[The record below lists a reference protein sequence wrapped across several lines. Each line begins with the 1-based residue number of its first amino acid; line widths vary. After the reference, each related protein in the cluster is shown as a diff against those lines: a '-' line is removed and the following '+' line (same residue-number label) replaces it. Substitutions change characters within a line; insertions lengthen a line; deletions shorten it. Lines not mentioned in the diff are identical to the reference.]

1 MLVCLSANHRS
12 AGFSLLEKLSGV
24 PVADLEAAIAA
35 APGITG
41 GVVLSTCNRFEL
53 YLDLEGVCA
62 LDDFFARLAVTCGVA
77 EDDLRAHVR
86 VHGDADVAEYLFAVS
101 AGLESV
107 AIGEDEIA
115 GQVRRALT
123 TARRARLTTSELEKL
138 FQTAA
143 AASKGVKQRTQLSG
157 QGRSLV
163 SLALDLAASQVRD
176 WARADIVLVGT
187 GAYAGASLAALEARG
202 ARRIGVYSPS
212 GRAHTFAERYD
223 VAPIDEGR
231 LGHRLANADLV
242 ITCTSTDDYVL
253 DYDLVR
259 NARIA
264 PGAAERQLIVDL
276 GLPRNVDPLVAK
288 LDSVDL
294 LDLET
299 LRLHAPMDDLGATE
313 LARCIVARAA
323 KEFDELRLE
332 QRAATAI
339 AAFRTAVQ
347 ERVETEIVR
356 ANGDPDVEIA
366 MRQLGNALLH
376 GPTLRIKE
384 LARQGRAD
392 EVAHA
397 LDLLFGVQVPAD
409 EPAMP
414 AVDPSGLAPTASAAP
429 APRRCPLAPAAP
441 AEHAAPAPA
450 PAEHAAPVAPSA

>member
-12 AGFSLLEKLSGV
+12 AGFSLLEKLSAV
-24 PVADLEAAIAA
+24 AVADLETAIAE

-53 YLDLEGVCA
+53 YLDVDGVCA
-62 LDDFFARLAVTCGVA
+62 LDGFFELLAATCRID
-77 EDDLRAHVR
+77 EDHLRANVR

-107 AIGEDEIA
+107 AVGEDEIA

-123 TARRARLTTSELEKL
+123 HARRARLTTSELEKL

-143 AASKGVKQRTQLSG
+143 AASKGVKQRTDLSG

-163 SLALDLAASQVRD
+163 SLALDLAGSQVRD
-176 WARADIVLVGT
+176 WADARIVLIGT

-202 ARRIGVYSPS
+202 ARSIGVYSPS

-223 VAPIDEGR
+223 VEPIDEGR
-231 LGHRLANADLV
+231 LAHRLADADV
-242 ITCTSTDDYVL
+242 VVTCTSTDTYVL

-264 PGAAERQLIVDL
+264 PGAAEQLLIVDL
-276 GLPRNVDPLVAK
+276 GLPRNVDPLVGK
-288 LDSVDL
+288 IDSVDL

-299 LRLHAPMDDLGATE
+299 LRLHAPLDDLGATE

-332 QRAATAI
+332 QRASAAI

-347 ERVETEIVR
+347 DRVEEEIIR

-376 GPTLRIKE
+376 GPTLRIKQ
-384 LARQGRAD
+384 LAREGRTD

-397 LDLLFGVQVPAD
+397 LDLLFGVQVEDPVA
-409 EPAMP
+409 PG
-414 AVDPSGLAPTASAAP
+414 VDGLAPATRGAGARAAGEDAVAGPAASAA
-429 APRRCPLAPAAP
+429 RRCPFATA
-441 AEHAAPAPA
+441 
-450 PAEHAAPVAPSA
+450 S

>member
-24 PVADLEAAIAA
+24 AVADLEATIAA
-35 APGITG
+35 APGVAG

-53 YLDLEGVCA
+53 YLDLAGACA
-62 LDDFFARLAVTCGVA
+62 LDEFFARLAAACAVD
-77 EDDLRAHVR
+77 EDELRAHVR

-101 AGLESV
+101 VGLESV
-107 AIGEDEIA
+107 AVGEDEIA
-115 GQVRRALT
+115 GQVRRALAD
-123 TARRARLTTSELEKL
+123 ARRARLTTSDLERL

-143 AASKGVKQRTQLSG
+143 TTSKGVKQRTRLSG

-163 SLALDLAASQVRD
+163 SLALELAGSQVLD
-176 WARADIVLVGT
+176 WARADVVLIGT

-223 VAPIDEGR
+223 VEPIEEGR
-231 LGHRLANADLV
+231 LEHRLANADLV
-242 ITCTSTDDYVL
+242 VTCTSTDTYVL
-253 DYDLVR
+253 DYDRVR

-264 PGAAERQLIVDL
+264 PGSAERLLIVDL

-288 LDSVDL
+288 LDTVDL

-299 LRLHAPMDDLGATE
+299 LRLHAPMSDLGATE

-332 QRAATAI
+332 QRASAAI
-339 AAFRTAVQ
+339 AAFRTEVQ
-347 ERVETEIVR
+347 ARVEAEIVR
-356 ANGDPDVEIA
+356 ANGDPAVEVA

-384 LARQGRAD
+384 LARQGRTD
-392 EVAHA
+392 EIAHA
-397 LDLLFGVQVPAD
+397 LDLLFGVEVAEPAD
-409 EPAMP
+409 EA
-414 AVDPSGLAPTASAAP
+414 AADAHRAAAGTA
-429 APRRCPLAPAAP
+429 RRCPLAPAG
-441 AEHAAPAPA
+441 
-450 PAEHAAPVAPSA
+450 